1 MASSSSS
8 SSSSSLKRLMK
19 YGSCRSLSEKEG
31 YGRLTPIGRGTYG
44 VVFKATK
51 DTQSDTQSCRR
62 KEETVALKKVL
73 MHNQATD
80 GFPLTT
86 LREIRMLRLIDHP
99 NCIKL
104 LDVII
109 GESQSIYLVF
119 DYCEHDLG
127 TLLQTNKIRFSESEV
142 KTLTIQLLQGL
153 GFIHALDIIH
163 RDIKLSNLLYNNRG
177 QLKICDFGLA
187 RIAARGDMTNNVVTL
202 WYRAP
207 ELLLGCTGYSSSIDI
222 WSCACILAELYLG
235 RPIFPGNDEMDQ
247 IKIIFSCLG
256 APRNSI
262 WPDVEMLPL
271 IQKGLINLRQD
282 QLKFQFNNLRIVFP
296 SISDS
301 GLQLFLQL
309 LAYDPNKRLSAVEA
323 SHHEYFSST
332 PLPQNMQLMPTFK
345 SLHQ

>member
-1 MASSSSS
+1 
-8 SSSSSLKRLMK
+8 MK

-51 DTQSDTQSCRR
+51 DTQSDESDESDESCRR
-62 KEETVALKKVL
+62 KEETVALKQVL

-104 LDVII
+104 RDVII

-153 GFIHALDIIH
+153 GFIHGLNIIH

-187 RIAARGDMTNNVVTL
+187 RIAARDGDDMTNNVVTL

-207 ELLLGCTGYSSSIDI
+207 ELLLGCTCYSSSIDI

-235 RPIFPGNDEMDQ
+235 RPIFPGNNEIDQ

-262 WPDVEMLPL
+262 WPDVETLPL
-271 IQKGLINLRQD
+271 IRNGLINLRQD

-323 SHHEYFSST
+323 FHHEYFSST